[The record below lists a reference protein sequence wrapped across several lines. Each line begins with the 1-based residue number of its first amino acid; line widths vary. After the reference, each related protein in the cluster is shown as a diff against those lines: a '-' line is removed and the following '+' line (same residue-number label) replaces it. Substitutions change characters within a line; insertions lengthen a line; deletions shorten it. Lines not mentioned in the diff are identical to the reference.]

1 MAVLCCAVLWLRH
14 HGCAVAPV
22 SAGSL
27 NTLLLLFDLC
37 CLRTLPALLALMLQQ
52 TLHASP
58 PCPADQ
64 CRVHNVTA
72 HSCEPGCPPCQQRPA
87 PKQWATYESC
97 SEQSFAPTCVNLSG
111 PLRERSW
118 RHCAHSSRFRF
129 HHGMHPTPM
138 ASRRH
143 RAHPAAAQ
151 LQVLARTEIA
161 HNTQRT
167 AIQALSC
174 KAKRLQAPYLGR
186 TAPPRRRHRPA
197 ADLDLLQQN
206 KRRMPIYWMN
216 KSRWSSLLRWREQ
229 QHDQGATA
237 RRFSAAAA
245 SAWQRCTGCLP
256 S

>member
-1 MAVLCCAVLWLRH
+1 MQLLLDLRCPLLHLPPLQVSIGSGPGRGMAWGCDLSYDYVKVGVVWLCCAVLCCGSRVSRQLEHTLAALR
-14 HGCAVAPV
+14 PV
-22 SAGSL
+22 
-27 NTLLLLFDLC
+27 LFADAAC
-37 CLRTLPALLALMLQQ
+37 PACIDAATNITCL
-52 TLHASP
+52 P

-129 HHGMHPTPM
+129 HHGINPTPM

-161 HNTQRT
+161 QNTQRT

-206 KRRMPIYWMN
+206 AGCR
-216 KSRWSSLLRWREQ
+216 S
-229 QHDQGATA
+229 
-237 RRFSAAAA
+237 
-245 SAWQRCTGCLP
+245 TG
-256 S
+256 